1 MSIKTIAIVA
11 AVILLVGAGW
21 FFRDAPAMRETA
33 DSVAGFGKSILPDN
47 KYTVVHAE
55 NEKNAGRSEKGSG
68 AGALRK
74 CIQDARTIYTDE
86 KCPPGSRE
94 APTTATALGPS
105 ATSATTGPDV
115 MNCSSNG

>member
-33 DSVAGFGKSILPDN
+33 NSVTGFGKSILPDN

-55 NEKNAGRSEKGSG
+55 NEKNAGRGEKAGG
-68 AGALRK
+68 GGALRK
-74 CIQDARTIYTDE
+74 CIQDTRTIYTDE

-94 APTTATALGPS
+94 APISEGNVTVVPS
-105 ATSATTGPDV
+105 SRPVEKPKGEEKAK
-115 MNCSSNG
+115 

>member
-47 KYTVVHAE
+47 KYTVVRAE
-55 NEKNAGRSEKGSG
+55 NEKNAGRSEKAGG

-94 APTTATALGPS
+94 APIAEGNVTVVPS
-105 ATSATTGPDV
+105 SRPVEKPKGEEK
-115 MNCSSNG
+115 SK